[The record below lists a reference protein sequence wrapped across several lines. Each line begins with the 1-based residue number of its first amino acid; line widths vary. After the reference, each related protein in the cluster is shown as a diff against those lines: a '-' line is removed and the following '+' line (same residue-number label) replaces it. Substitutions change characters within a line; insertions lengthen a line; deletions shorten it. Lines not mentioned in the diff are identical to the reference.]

1 MILLSRYYREANI
14 DQLVILKQHGENEMS
29 RFYLPLGKKN
39 AKPSRRR
46 KKATRFF
53 DRFPLHGGRTS
64 TVEGEEMDAL
74 KWLQGICVVL

>member
-1 MILLSRYYREANI
+1 
-14 DQLVILKQHGENEMS
+14 MS

-64 TVEGEEMDAL
+64 TVEGGNGCTEVVAGHL
-74 KWLQGICVVL
+74 RRVVKCAVQGKITEPDLNPVFD

>member
-1 MILLSRYYREANI
+1 MP
-14 DQLVILKQHGENEMS
+14 